1 MSYLT
6 KKECYDDVLKSLKL
20 NIISYPDKELLLK
33 YYEEDEDYSSE
44 ADDAESEGPSW
55 DELEKRAYEDDR
67 TAAQKRHQQNDE
79 KDRGRRT
86 GGRR

>member
-33 YYEEDEDYSSE
+33 YYEEDEDYLCCQGVLE
-44 ADDAESEGPSW
+44 AYKDY
-55 DELEKRAYEDDR
+55 EKLLLL
-67 TAAQKRHQQNDE
+67 
-79 KDRGRRT
+79 
-86 GGRR
+86 